1 MSVITI
7 LLHVSATLTPPPPTF
22 SPIKR
27 LVIYLE
33 TRGQRLLQL
42 LGLLLVGDLQ
52 GVQEPGASDL

>member
-1 MSVITI
+1 MFQPPN
-7 LLHVSATLTPPPPTF
+7 PPPPTF